1 MTQPPEEKTFLT
13 TKNTHTEP
21 MNTTSL
27 RKSQLIGFWTAPSR
41 SLAEHNPDAYNAA
54 LANAPKIAGLGNCSH
69 CGRAITEN
77 VIVLGEDGVVRP
89 VGTSC
94 AEWVGVSD
102 EEVAE
107 AREAARQAA
116 EAARWKAAQA
126 RIEPSVFHG
135 GKYVGRLISE
145 VLAEDLQYCEFIEG
159 RYTGQRSHYGVSAA
173 EITRLLKPS
182 RDAAEAAAKSRA
194 ATHAELIAELRG
206 LQVWVTQQKSPYGYG
221 YIPLENPYLRSS
233 AGAAHLADCI
243 EQGKTPHDWAY
254 RAAADDAAKAAG
266 HHRRG
271 KKAQSA
277 HDAFTGAFLGRIEAA
292 LA

>member
-1 MTQPPEEKTFLT
+1 
-13 TKNTHTEP
+13 

-27 RKSQLIGFWTAPSR
+27 RKSQLIGFWAAPSR
-41 SLAEHNPDAYNAA
+41 SLAEQSPEAYNAA

-94 AEWVGVSD
+94 AEWVGVTD

-107 AREAARQAA
+107 AREAARRAA
-116 EAARWKAAQA
+116 EDARWQAAQA
-126 RIEPSVFHG
+126 RIEPSIFHG
-135 GKYVGRLISE
+135 GKYAGRLIAE
-145 VLAEDLQYCEFIEG
+145 VLAEDPRYCEFIEG
-159 RYTGQRSHYGVSAA
+159 QYAGRRSHYGVSAA
-173 EITRLLKPS
+173 EIARLLKPS
-182 RDAAEAAAKSRA
+182 RDAAAAAAKSRA
-194 ATHAELIAELRG
+194 ATHAALIAELRG
-206 LQVWVTQQKSPYGYG
+206 LQVWVTKRPSPNGYG
-221 YIPLENPYLRSS
+221 YIQLDNPYLRSS

-254 RAAADDAAKAAG
+254 KAAADDAAKAAG
-266 HHRRG
+266 LHRKG
-271 KKAQSA
+271 KKAQTA
-277 HDAFTGAFLGRIEAA
+277 HELFTVTFLRRIEAA

>member
-1 MTQPPEEKTFLT
+1 
-13 TKNTHTEP
+13 

-41 SLAEHNPDAYNAA
+41 SLAEQNPEAYNAA

-77 VIVLGEDGVVRP
+77 VIVLGEDGIVRP

-94 AEWVGVSD
+94 AEWVGVTD

-107 AREAARQAA
+107 AREAARKAA
-116 EAARWKAAQA
+116 EDARWKAAQA
-126 RIEPSVFHG
+126 RIEPSIFHG
-135 GKYVGRLISE
+135 GKYSGRLVSE
-145 VLAEDLQYCEFIEG
+145 VLAEDPAYCAFIE
-159 RYTGQRSHYGVSAA
+159 RQYAGQRSHYGVSAA
-173 EITRLLKPS
+173 EIARLLKPS
-182 RDAAEAAAKSRA
+182 RDAAEAAAKNRA
-194 ATHAELIAELRG
+194 VTHAELIDELRE
-206 LQVWVTQQKSPYGYG
+206 LHVWVTQQKSPNGYG
-221 YIPLENPYLRSS
+221 YIPLEKPYLRSS
-233 AGAAHLADCI
+233 AGAAHIADCI

-266 HHRRG
+266 LHRRG

-277 HDAFTGAFLGRIEAA
+277 HDAFIIAFLARIDAA